1 VGQKVR
7 VSLLGFGET
16 RARKL
21 TRKASGEKHWSVG
34 LYSVKAVQGGQP
46 DEGGGDLVYRAR
58 TYLLEELPRIK
69 LFRYEVQGPI
79 DEGALRNDVDPRVLE
94 EAAIAD
100 GRRADVAPNP
110 VAEERAQARPP
121 VEQEGKEGTGEKEP
135 DPVSESPQR
144 WVGSEVARKFAAD
157 GKWYRGKVASV
168 LEPESDQDPDQDTYY
183 RVEYRDGDSEDID
196 DVETLQAMVRAAA
209 KGRGLDAKRTS
220 ARAKGVTE

>member
-1 VGQKVR
+1 MGQKVR
-7 VSLLGFGET
+7 VSLLVFGET

-21 TRKASGEKHWSVG
+21 TRKASGEKHWSVS
-34 LYSVKAVQGGQP
+34 LYTVKAVQGGQP
-46 DEGGGDLVYRAR
+46 EGGGDLVYRAR

-121 VEQEGKEGTGEKEP
+121 VEQEGKQQEEGTGEKEP

-168 LEPESDQDPDQDTYY
+168 LEPESDQDPDQDTYF
-183 RVEYRDGDSEDID
+183 RVQYLDGDVEDVD
-196 DVETLQAMVRAAA
+196 DVETLRWLPAT
-209 KGRGLDAKRTS
+209 RTPPS
-220 ARAKGVTE
+220 AR

>member
-1 VGQKVR
+1 MV
-7 VSLLGFGET
+7 FGET

-69 LFRYEVQGPI
+69 LFRYELQGPI
-79 DEGALRNDVDPRVLE
+79 DQDALRNDIDPRVLE

-100 GRRADVAPNP
+100 GRRADLTPNP

-121 VEQEGKEGTGEKEP
+121 PPVVDEEGKQQEEGTGEKEP

-144 WVGSEVARKFAAD
+144 FVGVEVARRFD
-157 GKWYRGKVASV
+157 SRWFRGKVVAV
-168 LEPESDQDPDQDTYY
+168 LEPESDQGPDQDTYY

-209 KGRGLDAKRTS
+209 KGRGLE
-220 ARAKGVTE
+220 ARRASRRVNVS